1 MAVTKRFFVM
11 IAAIILPLAL
21 ILSGCAKRLTAKEYS
36 DELYAAFKEYAAAL
50 DEIESVQAN
59 VTSSQD
65 VMIEQSKA
73 TEVCQNAETALEK
86 FKKLKPPKQFAE
98 KHKALLEAVELEKR
112 FVAASEKV
120 LTARTPEELDQYGS
134 EASMIFAG
142 VPEEQQLSAQLV
154 TLITEARAA
163 A

>member
-1 MAVTKRFFVM
+1 MAVTRRFTVV

-21 ILSGCAKRLTAKEYS
+21 ILSGCAARLSASEYS
-36 DELYAAFKEYAAAL
+36 EELYAAFKEYAAAL
-50 DEIESVQAN
+50 TEIERVQAD

-65 VMIEQSKA
+65 VMIEQTKA
-73 TEVCQNAETALEK
+73 TEICQNAEAALKK

-98 KHKALLEAVELEKR
+98 KHEAHLEAVELEKR

-120 LTARTPEELDQYGS
+120 LTARTPEELDQYGT

-142 VPEEQQLSAQLV
+142 VPEEEQLAAQLV
-154 TLITEARAA
+154 ALITEARAA
-163 A
+163 E